1 MVESPASAGAALTG
15 ALARKPGAQARP
27 GQDAMCVA
35 VEAALAGAGHLL
47 VEAPTGTGKSLAYL
61 VPAVRHALS
70 GPERTVVVVTAT
82 KALQEQLVGEDLPFL
97 TAALDGPTFDFAMLK
112 GRSNYLCWAKLDVT
126 QTDGVEGRLDFGAGG
141 PLAALEEV
149 AELGDWAEGT
159 PTGDRADAPKVVSDA
174 VWSQVSVDPGECPG
188 AAKCHAGDRCF
199 AETARMRAANA
210 DVVVVN
216 AHLYASHIASGGYVL
231 PPHDAVVFDEAHT
244 LEDVFA
250 ESLGVRMAPGRV
262 RRVASRLR
270 GAGADIELSR
280 RLERAAGILDEALSQ
295 LAGTEP
301 TRVTPTEGDLAQAL
315 GVLGTLAADA
325 AGALRR
331 LDPAGDAAKAKVA
344 QAGRLV
350 DGLAGDVV
358 RILDP
363 ASYQNQVAWVERFR
377 DRPELHL
384 ALIDVGPVLAGHLY
398 PKVTVVAT
406 SATLA
411 TGGRFEILA
420 RRLGLSLAPP
430 PEAIEPG
437 TPIGPSVENGMPGN
451 GDAGDAPPPGP
462 PRYAALAVPS
472 PFDHPRQG
480 FLYVARHLPEPNDP
494 AFTPAMHE
502 ELHGLIGAAG
512 GRTLALFT
520 SRAAMERA
528 ATALEGRGGY
538 EVIVQDRMPRPEL
551 LARFRSGPGLALFA
565 TQSFWQGVD
574 LPGSLCHLV
583 TIDRVP
589 FPRPTDPLIQARREA
604 AEARGANAFSAVD
617 IPLAA
622 TLLAQ
627 GAGRLIRTT
636 TDRGVVA
643 VFDRRLA
650 TRAYRATLLATM
662 PSLRRTVDRDQ
673 VLATLA
679 ELADGP
685 KPENVG
691 NSAQRQGTGAISSK

>member
-1 MVESPASAGAALTG
+1 VAVGPAAGGTGSAAGAALAG
-15 ALARKPGAQARP
+15 ALAHKPGAQGRA
-27 GQDAMCVA
+27 GQEVMCLA
-35 VEAALAGAGHLL
+35 VEAALAAGDHLL

-70 GPERTVVVVTAT
+70 GEDHTVVVVTAT

-97 TAALDGPTFDFAMLK
+97 AGALDGGRFDYAMLK
-112 GRSNYLCWAKLDVT
+112 GRSNYLCRAKLDVT
-126 QTDGVEGRLDFGAGG
+126 LTDGVEGRLDFGSGG
-141 PLAALEEV
+141 PLAALERV
-149 AELGDWAEGT
+149 AELGEWAEDT
-159 PTGDRADAPKVVSDA
+159 ATGDRADAPGVVSDA

-199 AETARMRAANA
+199 AETARARAAGA
-210 DVVVVN
+210 DIVVVN
-216 AHLYASHIASGGYVL
+216 AHLYASHVASGGFVL

-250 ESLGVRMAPGRV
+250 EALGVRLSPGRV

-270 GAGADIELSR
+270 GAGVDAELTR
-280 RLERAAGILDEALSQ
+280 RLERAAGLLEEALAV
-295 LAGTEP
+295 LAGNEP
-301 TRVTPTEGDLAQAL
+301 TRVTPTDGDLAEAL
-315 GVLGTLAADA
+315 GIIGTLAGDS

-331 LDPAGDAAKAKVA
+331 LDPKGDADRAKVA
-344 QAGRLV
+344 QTGRLV
-350 DGLAGDVV
+350 DGLAGAVV
-358 RILDP
+358 RLLDP
-363 ASYQNQVAWVERFR
+363 ASYTNQVAWVEKFR

-384 ALIDVGPVLAGHLY
+384 AIVDVGPVLAGALY

-411 TGGRFEILA
+411 TGGRFEGLA
-420 RRLGLSLAPP
+420 RRLGLSLPP
-430 PEAIEPG
+430 PDGAADDDRDDGARP
-437 TPIGPSVENGMPGN
+437 
-451 GDAGDAPPPGP
+451 AAP
-462 PRYAALAVPS
+462 RFSALAVPS

-480 FLYVARHLPEPNDP
+480 FLYVARHLPEPND
-494 AFTPAMHE
+494 AGFSAAMHE
-502 ELHGLIGAAG
+502 ELHALIGAAG

-528 ATALEGRGGY
+528 ADALGGGDGY
-538 EVIVQDRMPRPEL
+538 EIVVQDRLPRPEL

-574 LPGSLCHLV
+574 LPGSLCRLV
-583 TIDRVP
+583 TIDRLP
-589 FPRPTDPLIQARREA
+589 FPRPTDPLVQARREA

-617 IPLAA
+617 IPIAA

-627 GAGRLIRTT
+627 GSGRLIRTT
-636 TDRGVVA
+636 TDQGVVA

-650 TRAYRATLLATM
+650 TRSYRATLLATM
-662 PSLRRTVDRDQ
+662 PPLRRTVDRVQ

-679 ELADGP
+679 ELRDAG
-685 KPENVG
+685 
-691 NSAQRQGTGAISSK
+691 